1 MVLIRKKRL
10 QLKWK
15 HGKQRPFT
23 TLFGTLLNRT
33 ANNFSVRFYL
43 VLVAMDND
51 GPLWAPVLGR
61 RHGRPG
67 GGRLGA
73 ATRGGGLP
81 PGAAR
86 SGAGSLQGR
95 GCLPLCWRMREIV

>member
-1 MVLIRKKRL
+1 MRITKLLIR
-10 QLKWK
+10 
-15 HGKQRPFT
+15 
-23 TLFGTLLNRT
+23 TLLNKT
-33 ANNFSVRFYL
+33 GNNFSVPFYL

-61 RHGRPG
+61 RHRRAG

-81 PGAAR
+81 PRAAR
-86 SGAGSLQGR
+86 RGAGSIQGR
-95 GCLPLCWRMREIV
+95 GCLPLCRGMREIF